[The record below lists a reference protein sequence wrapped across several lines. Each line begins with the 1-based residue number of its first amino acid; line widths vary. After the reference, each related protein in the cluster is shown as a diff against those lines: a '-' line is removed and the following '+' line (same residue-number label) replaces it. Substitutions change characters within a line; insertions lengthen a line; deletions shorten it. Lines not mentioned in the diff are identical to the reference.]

1 LELGLTCGTGLELE
15 SKKNLVKNQTWNPIS
30 LSLSLS
36 LSLFPFMC
44 GIGIGIDIFEKKD

>member
-1 LELGLTCGTGLELE
+1 LWNRFRIGIKNIFFCEKPDLEP
-15 SKKNLVKNQTWNPIS
+15 N

-36 LSLFPFMC
+36 QFPFMC